1 MKKSGLIITALAS
14 LLTIASASAA
24 SSQSSYH
31 LRGEPP
37 SGSKIPSVAATAP
50 LPFDTRYV
58 ALSASHKALI
68 KSAYES
74 MGSNDTPPFP
84 RRGLKQVYQPVIDA
98 NNNIGATGDLVL
110 IADVN
115 QYGFVETITVKTSPA
130 QNLTVKAEEALRNT
144 RFDPATCNGQPCR
157 MTFPVKISFQ

>member
-1 MKKSGLIITALAS
+1 MKKSGVIISALAA
-14 LLTIASASAA
+14 LLTVASASAA

-50 LPFDTRYV
+50 LPFDTSYV
-58 ALSASHKALI
+58 ALSASQKALV

-74 MGSNDTPPFP
+74 LGLNDTPPFP
-84 RRGLKQVYQPVIDA
+84 RHGLKQVYQPVIEA
-98 NNNIGATGDLVL
+98 NHKIGATGDLVL

-115 QYGFVETITVKTSPA
+115 QFGFVETITVQASPA
-130 QNLTVKAEEALRNT
+130 QALSLKAEEVLRSA
-144 RFDPATCNGQPCR
+144 RFDPASCDGQPCR